1 MPHPSRLRDMLVS
14 RLAESL
20 HAVHFPHAQWHNLEP
35 EVRMAWERDAYQFLD
50 ACDHAGF
57 TLVEKEDR

>member
-1 MPHPSRLRDMLVS
+1 MLVS

-20 HAVHFPHAQWHNLEP
+20 HAVHFPLAQWHSLPP